1 VLLAA
6 TDIVKRFAE
15 NGVVANDHATLHVVG
30 GSVHAVVG
38 ENGAGKST
46 LMHIIAGSIQPD
58 VGRMTLRGK
67 SVQFRGPADALAA
80 GIVISFQHPRLVP
93 SLTVWENLV
102 LGAEPRTAV
111 GTISRRAAKQR
122 ITSRSFGI
130 SGIDLDARV
139 NRLSSGQVRL
149 VSLMAAMLRLPTEKP
164 GILILDE
171 PTAACGPNET
181 DEIIAAMRATAAAEH
196 GVIYITHKIAEV
208 TAVADTVT
216 VMKEGSCIA
225 TLPRPFTT
233 DEIARLMLGGGTAGT
248 VHEASSSGVVALPTT
263 AVASQDARRAPGP
276 PAPTSTSSPAFAVRG
291 VTLRE
296 GTRVALD
303 NVSFSV
309 RAGEILGLTGIRQ
322 SGIEAIE
329 EVLGGM
335 RRPSAGT
342 ITFNGRNLTG
352 LSPHALRRSG
362 VGYVPTDRLLRGAS
376 MESSVAENLIVLER
390 KQLQRAGLFLPR
402 RVHRYGRRLTEEFK
416 IEGILHTPLNRLSG
430 GNIQKVILGRELAE
444 HLSLLIICEP
454 SWGLDIRSRELIVDR
469 IRSAADAGAAVILI
483 STDMDEV
490 LDFADSVGAF
500 HEGKLSEIVPVGDT
514 DRQTLGRLVFGST
527 PSAEMSHA

>member
-6 TDIVKRFAE
+6 TDIVKRFTE
-15 NGVVANDHATLHVVG
+15 NGVLANDRATLHVVG

-46 LMHIIAGSIQPD
+46 LMHIIAGSIQPNG
-58 VGRMTLRGK
+58 GRMSLRGEP
-67 SVQFRGPADALAA
+67 VHFRSPADALAA

-111 GTISRRAAKQR
+111 GTISRRTAKQR
-122 ITSRSFGI
+122 ITGRSFGI
-130 SGIDLDARV
+130 SGIDLDVRV
-139 NRLSSGQVRL
+139 NQLSSGQVRL
-149 VSLMAAMLRLPTEKP
+149 VSLMAAMLRLPTDRP

-171 PTAACGPNET
+171 PTAACSPNET
-181 DEIIAAMRATAAAEH
+181 DEIVAAMRATAAAGH

-225 TLPRPFTT
+225 TLPRPFTA
-233 DEIARLMLGGGTAGT
+233 DEIARLMLGTDATRNLEKSPGGNPVPAKALRD
-248 VHEASSSGVVALPTT
+248 EAAF
-263 AVASQDARRAPGP
+263 VASEI
-276 PAPTSTSSPAFAVRG
+276 
-291 VTLRE
+291 TLRE
-296 GTRVALD
+296 SNRVVLD
-303 NVSFSV
+303 HVSFSV
-309 RAGEILGLTGIRQ
+309 GAGEILGLTGIRQ

-402 RVHRYGRRLTEEFK
+402 RVHRYGRRLTEEFN

-454 SWGLDIRSRELIVDR
+454 SWGLDIRSRELIVGR

-527 PSAEMSHA
+527 HSAEMSHA

>member
-1 VLLAA
+1 MSSDALLAA

-15 NGVVANDHATLHVVG
+15 NGVVANDRASLAVVG
-30 GSVHAVVG
+30 GAVHAVVG

-46 LMHIIAGSIQPD
+46 LMHIIAGTVQQD
-58 VGRMTLRGK
+58 AGRLTLRGEP
-67 SVQFRGPADALAA
+67 VGFRRSADALAA
-80 GIVISFQHPRLVP
+80 GIVISFQHPRLVA

-102 LGAEPRTAV
+102 LGAEPRTPV
-111 GTISRRAAKQR
+111 GTISRRAARRR
-122 ITSRSFGI
+122 ITERSFGI

-139 NRLSSGQVRL
+139 GRLSSGQVRL
-149 VSLMAAMLRLPTEKP
+149 VSLMAAMLRLPSDKP

-181 DEIIAAMRATAAAEH
+181 DEIVAAMRATAEAGH

-208 TAVADTVT
+208 PDVADTVT
-216 VMKEGSCIA
+216 IMKAGRCIA
-225 TLPRPFTT
+225 TLPHPFTT
-233 DEIARLMLGGGTAGT
+233 EEIARLMLGGELDGPEPRARTSRPAAPDPTPETSFTA
-248 VHEASSSGVVALPTT
+248 
-263 AVASQDARRAPGP
+263 
-276 PAPTSTSSPAFAVRG
+276 RG

-296 GTRVALD
+296 GSRTLLD
-303 NVSFSV
+303 SVTFSV

-342 ITFNGRNLTG
+342 VTFNGRDLTG
-352 LSPHALRRSG
+352 LSPHALRRCG

-390 KQLQRAGLFLPR
+390 KQLQRAGVFLPT
-402 RVHRYGRRLTEEFK
+402 RVHRYGRRLTQEFE
-416 IEGILHTPLNRLSG
+416 IDAILHTPLNRLSG

-444 HLSLLIICEP
+444 HLGLLIICEP
-454 SWGLDIRSRELIVDR
+454 SWGLDIRSRRLIADR
-469 IRSAADAGAAVILI
+469 IQSAADTGAAVILI

-490 LDFADSVGAF
+490 LEFADAVGAF
-500 HEGKLSEIVPVGDT
+500 YGGRLSEVVPVAET
-514 DRQTLGRLVFGST
+514 DRETLGRLVFGST
-527 PSAEMSHA
+527 GTPEKSRA

>member
-1 VLLAA
+1 MLLAA
-6 TDIVKRFAE
+6 TDIVKQFGE
-15 NGVVANDHATLHVVG
+15 NGVVANDHASLSVVG
-30 GSVHAVVG
+30 GTVHAVVG

-46 LMHIIAGSIQPD
+46 LMHIIAGTVQPD
-58 VGRMTLRGK
+58 AGQIVLQGEP
-67 SVQFRGPADALAA
+67 VHFRSPADALAA
-80 GIVISFQHPRLVP
+80 GVVISFQHPRLVP

-102 LGAEPRTAV
+102 LGAEPRTPA
-111 GTISRRAAKQR
+111 GTISRRAAKRR
-122 ITSRSFGI
+122 ITDRSFGI

-139 NRLSSGQVRL
+139 SQLSSGRIRL
-149 VSLMAAMLRLPTEKP
+149 VSLIAAMLRLPSDKP

-181 DEIIAAMRATAAAEH
+181 DEIMTAMRATAKAGH

-208 TAVADTVT
+208 TDVADTVT
-216 VMKEGSCIA
+216 VMKAGACIA
-225 TLPRPFTT
+225 SLRRPFTA
-233 DEIARLMLGGGTAGT
+233 DEIARLMLESGTTFARAEERPLAAGR
-248 VHEASSSGVVALPTT
+248 SSTR
-263 AVASQDARRAPGP
+263 AVRVSPVSAD
-276 PAPTSTSSPAFAVRG
+276 PAQPMIAPAFTAHG
-291 VTLRE
+291 ITLRE
-296 GTRVALD
+296 GGRTVLD
-303 NVSFSV
+303 NVSFDV
-309 RAGEILGLTGIRQ
+309 RAGEILGLTGVRQ

-329 EVLGGM
+329 EVLGGV

-352 LSPHALRRSG
+352 LSPHALRGHG

-390 KQLQRAGLFLPR
+390 KQLQRAGVFLPTKVR
-402 RVHRYGRRLTEEFK
+402 GYGRRLTEEFK
-416 IEGILHTPLNRLSG
+416 IDAALHLPLNRLSG

-444 HLSLLIICEP
+444 HLRLLIICEP

-500 HEGKLSEIVPVGDT
+500 YGGRLSEVVPVAET
-514 DRQTLGRLVFGST
+514 NRQALGRLVFGSSQT
-527 PSAEMSHA
+527 TEQSRA